1 MFAKYKVSP
10 PVLPGAL
17 VNARD
22 MLTRKCGTV
31 CLFHDCDSKK
41 RDNTISRDAYHD
53 KLNDQ
58 KSRRLSSDKLTLV
71 DACRSR
77 RNQASDPLH
86 GGLVFDAPVV
96 LQNSGTLYKAVAEH
110 KIASSD
116 LCHSSVVTDA
126 VILTGQ
132 GCNHLALWCGPHG
145 HSASRIR

>member
-1 MFAKYKVSP
+1 MYFYYLPQVKKVKKVFSTITDV
-10 PVLPGAL
+10 VLPGAL

-22 MLTRKCGTV
+22 MLTRECGTV

-58 KSRRLSSDKLTLV
+58 KSRGWKLRSDKLTVV
-71 DACRSR
+71 DVRKSR

-86 GGLVFDAPVV
+86 GCLVFDAPVV
-96 LQNSGTLYKAVAEH
+96 LQSSGTLYKAVAEH

-116 LCHSSVVTDA
+116 LCHSSVV
-126 VILTGQ
+126 
-132 GCNHLALWCGPHG
+132 
-145 HSASRIR
+145 SE